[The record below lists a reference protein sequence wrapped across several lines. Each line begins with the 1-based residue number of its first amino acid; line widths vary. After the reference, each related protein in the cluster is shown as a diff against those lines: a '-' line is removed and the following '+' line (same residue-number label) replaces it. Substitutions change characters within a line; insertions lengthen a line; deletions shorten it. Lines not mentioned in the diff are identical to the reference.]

1 MTHPLFV
8 TLITECYHQRLK
20 DAQKL
25 YRSPLRSKHISSR
38 DVENVWRYV
47 QADPTTFSKLAVKLH
62 HDVGHL
68 AIEGEHDV
76 NEVEVEEEMEE
87 VVQVEA
93 SVTPG
98 PASAS
103 ASKRN
108 RVRKSYDKQE
118 ANDEFQELSD
128 SGYFSDMPSPQGEPP
143 QQDQQEQHRNPLP
156 PPPPSV
162 LPPAT
167 FRGALSSL
175 RPHQLLSS
183 TAIELIQK
191 SFPVKE
197 VRDFDP
203 SWFSHFTSTTPPTAF
218 NPSAARLRRSGSEK
232 TWMTIWNFESHWT
245 LLVIDLEHRVVR
257 SWNSMRSTQAPLK
270 KTMEKGLDSLLHAN
284 LIEYRDFQYDAVEC
298 PQQTNATDCGVY
310 ACVFMLYAKL
320 GLEKELGMPEGG
332 GDGEGKLIVDV
343 ETWRSLFLLLLEFLD
358 PVNDGGNIEVQ
369 GRIPSLRRAPRKDA
383 SECFSLLSQSLFL
396 SLSPSFFY

>member
-1 MTHPLFV
+1 M
-8 TLITECYHQRLK
+8 
-20 DAQKL
+20 
-25 YRSPLRSKHISSR
+25 
-38 DVENVWRYV
+38 WRYV
-47 QADPTTFSKLAVKLH
+47 QANPTTFSKLAVKLH
-62 HDVGHL
+62 HGVEHL
-68 AIEGEHDV
+68 TIEGEDDV
-76 NEVEVEEEMEE
+76 NEGEVEEEMEE
-87 VVQVEA
+87 GVHVDA

-103 ASKRN
+103 APASKRN

-128 SGYFSDMPSPQGEPP
+128 SGYFSDMPLPQREPP

-156 PPPPSV
+156 PPPPSASSV

-175 RPHQLLSS
+175 QPHQLLSS

-203 SWFSHFTSTTPPTAF
+203 SWFSHFTSTTPPTVF

-232 TWMTIWNFESHWT
+232 SWMTIWNFENHWT

-257 SWNSMRSTQAPLK
+257 SWNSMRSTEAPLK
-270 KTMEKGLDSLLHAN
+270 KTMEKGLGSLLHAN

-298 PQQTNATDCGVY
+298 PQQINATDCGVY

-320 GLEKELGMPEGG
+320 GLEKELGMPEEG
-332 GDGEGKLIVDV
+332 GDGEENLIVDV

-358 PVNDGGNIEVQ
+358 PVNNGGNIEVQ
-369 GRIPSLRRAPRKDA
+369 GRIPSLKRAPRKDV
-383 SECFSLLSQSLFL
+383 SECFSLLSMSLFL
-396 SLSPSFFY
+396 SLSLSLLFQLKRVFKNENNKDDTNTNLILWQ

>member
-1 MTHPLFV
+1 MWT
-8 TLITECYHQRLK
+8 
-20 DAQKL
+20 
-25 YRSPLRSKHISSR
+25 
-38 DVENVWRYV
+38 YV
-47 QADPTTFSKLAVKLH
+47 KANSTTFSKLAAKLH
-62 HDVGHL
+62 HSVKHL
-68 AIEGEHDV
+68 TIEGEHDV
-76 NEVEVEEEMEE
+76 NEGEVEEEMEE
-87 VVQVEA
+87 GVQVEA

-98 PASAS
+98 PASASASTS

-128 SGYFSDMPSPQGEPP
+128 SGYFSDMPSPQREPP

-156 PPPPSV
+156 PPPPSASSI

-175 RPHQLLSS
+175 QPHQLLSS

-270 KTMEKGLDSLLHAN
+270 KTMEKGLGSLLHAN
-284 LIEYRDFQYDAVEC
+284 LFEYRDFQYDAVEC
-298 PQQTNATDCGVY
+298 PQQINATDCGVY
-310 ACVFMLYAKL
+310 ACVFMLYEKL
-320 GLEKELGMPEGG
+320 GSEKELRMPEGG
-332 GDGEGKLIVDV
+332 GEGEGKLIVDV

-369 GRIPSLRRAPRKDA
+369 GRIPSLRRAPRRDV
-383 SECFSLLSQSLFL
+383 SEWFSLLSMSLFL
-396 SLSPSFFY
+396 SLPLSFFY